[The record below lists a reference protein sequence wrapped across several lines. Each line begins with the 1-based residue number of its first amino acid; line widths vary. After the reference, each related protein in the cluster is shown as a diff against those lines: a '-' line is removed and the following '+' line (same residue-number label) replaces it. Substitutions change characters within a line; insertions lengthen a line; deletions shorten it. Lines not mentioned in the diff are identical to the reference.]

1 MQPIPNVY
9 QKCHSDCHVSGS
21 LDSLE
26 NEIKNSRMFWRE
38 RWLPK
43 NTMPWYNFR
52 IQWDTSSVQRQGL
65 QGDPQ
70 SLSLLYLPG
79 SLYQR
84 STRVRSG
91 NDKLHPWYESLA
103 WLVTLIGITLVIAQ
117 PGWQQSG
124 PVRCLT
130 GQIPPIQTWPIMSVI
145 LSAPSTP
152 HTPPPHRTL
161 FILTL

>member
-1 MQPIPNVY
+1 MRHQFSTAPRVTGWP
-9 QKCHSDCHVSGS
+9 
-21 LDSLE
+21 
-26 NEIKNSRMFWRE
+26 
-38 RWLPK
+38 PA
-43 NTMPWYNFR
+43 
-52 IQWDTSSVQRQGL
+52 
-65 QGDPQ
+65 
-70 SLSLLYLPG
+70 LSLLYLPG

-145 LSAPSTP
+145 LSAPSTL
-152 HTPPPHRTL
+152 HTPHSTTTHDTFHTHPLRWNSCVVRRWRFCKQVSKYNFKASYHCL
-161 FILTL
+161 NGSAHC